1 MQSSRY
7 NKNLKTVDQYIVS
20 FPKDVGEKLKT
31 IRAIIKKA
39 APQAEE
45 KISYGMPGYKL
56 GGMLVYFAAWKNHV
70 ALYAMPSGVKAFQ
83 KELQKYETSK
93 STIQF
98 PLNKPLPTALI
109 TKMVKFRVQENM
121 AKVKPVKKS
130 AASSYNHYHKDG
142 SIWAKG
148 NHAKNKMDGYWEW
161 FRKDGTKM
169 RSGYFTNGVQT
180 GKWTTYDQKGKVYK
194 VTDFKSGRKK

>member
-1 MQSSRY
+1 MESSRY
-7 NKNLKTVDQYIVS
+7 NKNLKTVDQYIKS
-20 FPKDVGEKLKT
+20 FPKNVSVKLT
-31 IRAIIKKA
+31 AIRNIVKKY

-70 ALYAMPSGVKAFQ
+70 ALYAMPSGTKAFE
-83 KELQKYETSK
+83 KELAKYETSK
-93 STIQF
+93 STVQF
-98 PLNKPLPTALI
+98 PLDKPLPIALI
-109 TKMVKFRVQENM
+109 TKIVKFRVKENM
-121 AKVKPVKKS
+121 AKVKSKS
-130 AASSYNHYHKDG
+130 SASSYVHYHKDG

-148 NHAKNKMDGYWEW
+148 KHSSKHKMDGYWEW

-180 GKWTTYDQKGKVYK
+180 GKWTTYDAKGKVYK
-194 VTDFKSGRKK
+194 VTDFKSGNKKK